1 MSLHND
7 PTGFLTCTMPLQD
20 SRRAHNEDQRLTF
33 HFLVGECTITL
44 EDVALQHG
52 VRVDSRLVMGAT
64 WSDSGLSFIGTQHG
78 DVTGYKIRLDNMT
91 PEQIFTVLSQEMDLH
106 NGDLK
111 GCFIAGSGEDQIFS
125 LRSIPKI
132 HVPSCCPTHLSVCL
146 PTIYVMIPRDK
157 KEAMMETV

>member
-1 MSLHND
+1 MAIISACDRIVNNC
-7 PTGFLTCTMPLQD
+7 TQLTKP
-20 SRRAHNEDQRLTF
+20 
-33 HFLVGECTITL
+33 
-44 EDVALQHG
+44 
-52 VRVDSRLVMGAT
+52 
-64 WSDSGLSFIGTQHG
+64 
-78 DVTGYKIRLDNMT
+78 
-91 PEQIFTVLSQEMDLH
+91 IFTVLSQEMDLH